1 MLFSCTVSWVYQLK
15 ATAREDHPRG
25 SPHMTTTI
33 HQTPPAPERTIV
45 HDSAHRL
52 APPVEWTAVGGAEHL
67 VQFYETDDFLL
78 DALVGYV
85 LSGLE
90 AGEVCLVLATAAHR
104 EGLEARLESA
114 GVDLAAVR
122 REGTYRWLDA
132 STTLA
137 RLLREGWPDPERFAQ
152 VVGRQV
158 LRALKRGRH
167 VRIFGEMVAL
177 LWAEGNRAAAVRL
190 EELWNQFQRRAPAPF
205 TLFCGYALADCAEAA
220 CAEPF
225 AAICQ
230 QHSQVFPGE
239 SYAAL
244 ADPAA
249 RLRTI
254 ALLQQQARTLAAE
267 MAERQAAQAAQQ
279 HLAAIVASS
288 DDAILS
294 KDLDGVITSWNTA
307 AERMYGYR
315 AEDIVGQSV
324 TLLFPHDRQGEF
336 AQIMERIRRG
346 ERVDHYDTLRVC
358 QDGSLLPVSVTV
370 SPIKDQR
377 GTIIGASAIARDISA
392 RNALER
398 QREAFLGLVTHEL
411 KTPVTSLQAN
421 LQLAQRRLTRLL
433 SRVENLDEEQ
443 QRTLEDVLTMLG
455 RTQHP
460 LRVQQRLIDD
470 LLDVA
475 RLQDDKV
482 DLHLTVC
489 DLVGLVAETVQDHQA
504 AHPARLITLELPE
517 QDPILVSADR
527 DRLQQVLSNYVT
539 NALKFSPDTAPV
551 QIGITLEAGAARV
564 WVQDQGPGLSAEQH
578 EHIWQQYYQVP
589 NTPVQSNGWKV
600 GLGLGLYI
608 CRQLIRRQQGAVG
621 VESRPGHGATFWFS
635 LPLHAPSPQEEDAR
649 PGSRA

>member
-1 MLFSCTVSWVYQLK
+1 
-15 ATAREDHPRG
+15 
-25 SPHMTTTI
+25 MTTTI
-33 HQTPPAPERTIV
+33 HQAPPASERVIV
-45 HDSAHRL
+45 HDIEQRL
-52 APPVEWTAVGGAEHL
+52 APSVEWTAVGGAEHL

-85 LSGLE
+85 RGGLE
-90 AGEVCLVLATAAHR
+90 AGDVCLVLATAAHR
-104 EGLEARLESA
+104 ESLEARLETS
-114 GVDLAAVR
+114 GLDLAAAR
-122 REGTYRWLDA
+122 QGGAYLWLDA

-137 RLLREGWPDPERFAQ
+137 RLLQDGWPDPERFAR

-158 LRALKRGRH
+158 VRALKRGRH

-205 TLFCGYALADCAEAA
+205 TLFCGYTLADCAGAA

-244 ADPAA
+244 ADPTA

-254 ALLQQQARTLAAE
+254 ALLQQQALTLAAE
-267 MAERQAAQAAQQ
+267 MAERQAAQEAQL

-294 KDLDGVITSWNTA
+294 KGLDGVITTWNAA

-315 AEDIVGQSV
+315 AEDIVGQPV
-324 TLLFPHDRQGEF
+324 TLLFPPDRKEEF
-336 AQIMERIRRG
+336 FQIMERIRRG
-346 ERVDHYDTLRVC
+346 ERVDHYETLRVC
-358 QDGSLLPVSVTV
+358 KDGSLLPVSVTV
-370 SPIKDQR
+370 SPIKDQQ

-392 RNALER
+392 RKALER
-398 QREAFLGLVTHEL
+398 QREAFLSLVTHEL
-411 KTPVTSLQAN
+411 KTPLTSFQAT
-421 LQLAQRRLTRLL
+421 LQLAQRRLTRLV
-433 SRVENLDEEQ
+433 SSDAKQLDEEQ
-443 QRTLEDVLTMLG
+443 QRTLEDVLSMLG
-455 RTQHP
+455 RSQHP

-470 LLDVA
+470 LLDIA
-475 RLQDDKV
+475 RLQEDKV
-482 DLHLTVC
+482 DLHLAVC
-489 DLVGLVAETVQDHQA
+489 DLVEVIAQTIEDHQA
-504 AHPARLITLELPE
+504 AHPDRLITLELPE
-517 QDPILVSADR
+517 HDLILVYADR
-527 DRLQQVLSNYVT
+527 DRLQQVLGNYLS

-551 QIGITLEAGAARV
+551 RVGVALEAGAARV
-564 WVQDQGPGLSAEQH
+564 WVQDEGPGLSADQQ
-578 EHIWQQYYQVP
+578 EHIWQQFYQAP
-589 NTPVQSNGWKV
+589 NTPVRSDGWKV

-621 VESRPGHGATFWFS
+621 VESRAGQGATFWFS
-635 LPLHAPSPQEEDAR
+635 LPLHAPSPHEDEAR